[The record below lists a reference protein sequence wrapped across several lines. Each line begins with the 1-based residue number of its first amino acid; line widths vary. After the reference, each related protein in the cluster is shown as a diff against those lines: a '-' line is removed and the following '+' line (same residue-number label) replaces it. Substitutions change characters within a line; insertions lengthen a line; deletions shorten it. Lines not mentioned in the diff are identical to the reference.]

1 MFSGYAQ
8 GGTWAVKANLKGVDV
23 HEREIQHAIDS
34 ILLQIDNS
42 LSGYNKGS
50 LLSVFNSGR
59 EKLFKASFMPSS
71 VPKRAVIL

>member
-1 MFSGYAQ
+1 M
-8 GGTWAVKANLKGVDV
+8 KANLKGVDV

-59 EKLFKASFMPSS
+59 EISPDTLFLDIYVRSL
-71 VPKRAVIL
+71 KRKHKRTAYS